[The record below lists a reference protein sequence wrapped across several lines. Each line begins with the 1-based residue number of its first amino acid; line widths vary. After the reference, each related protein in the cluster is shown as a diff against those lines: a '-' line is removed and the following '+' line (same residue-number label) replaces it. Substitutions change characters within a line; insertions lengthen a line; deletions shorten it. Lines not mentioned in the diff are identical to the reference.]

1 MLIGCIGNTDIQLKK
16 RVLINEKRLLYKKG
30 DCLLFPI
37 DSNSCGMAIVF
48 DSQKDEEGLW
58 YSVLYTNYHS
68 STLKQKPKLKN
79 LKLFGREIS
88 SSLNEKGTELLFDG
102 DYVSDSL
109 IKNKKIFKYIG
120 TILFNEKFT
129 ELGSY
134 GASKDFHKFLFS
146 FHNAKVQ
153 RGSHKKV
160 DKVIKLVLPNN
171 SEGYYP
177 LLDFIK

>member
-1 MLIGCIGNTDIQLKK
+1 MLIGCKDDQGIQLIS
-16 RVLINEKRLLYKKG
+16 RVLINEKGLLYKKG

-37 DSNSCGMAIVF
+37 DSNSYGMAIVF
-48 DSQKDEEGLW
+48 DSQKDEGGLW

-68 STLKQKPKLKN
+68 RTLQQRPKLTK

-129 ELGSY
+129 SLGSY
-134 GASKDFHKFLFS
+134 GASKDFQKFLFA
-146 FHNAKVQ
+146 FQNAKVQ
-153 RGSHKKV
+153 RGPNKKV
-160 DKVIKLVLPNN
+160 DKVVKLVLPKN

-177 LLDFIK
+177 LLDYIK